1 MLQIFSRFIPFF
13 LLVRRRFSE
22 DRCVQF
28 AASLTYTTLLALV
41 PIVVIALAILSAF
54 PMFTDLMT
62 QLKVF
67 ILLNFVP
74 TSAGKI
80 ISVYMQQFTSRASN
94 LTVMGIGLLTL
105 TAFVLMLTIDHAFNV
120 IWRVRRKRPLLR
132 RLLIYS
138 AVLTLGP
145 LMIGAS
151 LSMTSYL
158 VSFSLGLV
166 GGAPVISIFGL
177 KVFPLALTI
186 VAFTLLYMM
195 VPNRLVLQRHAL
207 AGGMVAGLAF
217 ELMKKL
223 FTLYITH
230 FPTYKLVYGAF
241 AGVPLFLIW
250 IYLSWLVILF
260 GAVIVAALPYWSVSV
275 RQVGSVAGRE
285 FFIAL
290 EMLRALF
297 SAQQEGKILGLM
309 QVLKASEAGPE
320 DSEDI
325 LDRLH
330 EAGWAGVDDQENWA
344 LTRNAVNLRLADVYR
359 VFVFDPDRAYVV
371 RGIEK
376 TRQDQLLKSMMAS
389 QNDALSLLVK
399 DFFRPG

>member
-1 MLQIFSRFIPFF
+1 MPQIFSHLIPF
-13 LLVRRRFSE
+13 LHLVRRRFSE

-28 AASLTYTTLLALV
+28 SASLTYTTLLALV
-41 PIVVIALAILSAF
+41 PIVVIALTILSAF

-132 RLLIYS
+132 RLLTYS
-138 AVLTLGP
+138 VVLTLGP
-145 LMIGAS
+145 LLIGAS

-158 VSFSLGLV
+158 VSFSLGLA
-166 GGAPVISIFGL
+166 GGVPVISIFGL
-177 KVFPLALTI
+177 KILPMTLTI

-195 VPNRLVLQRHAL
+195 VPNRRILQRHAL
-207 AGGMVAGLAF
+207 AGGVVAGLSF

-223 FTLYITH
+223 FTLFITH

-241 AGVPLFLIW
+241 AGIPLFLIW

-260 GAVIVAALPYWSVSV
+260 GAVIVAALPYWSVNV
-275 RQVGSVAGRE
+275 RQVAGVAGRE

-297 SAQQEGKILGLM
+297 FAQQEGKTLGLM
-309 QVLKASEAGPE
+309 QVLKSSEAGPE

-325 LDRLH
+325 LDRLND
-330 EAGWAGVDDQENWA
+330 AGWVGVDGNENWA
-344 LTRNAVNLRLADVYR
+344 LTRSAEILRLADVYR
-359 VFVFDPDRAYVV
+359 VFVFDPDQASSV
-371 RGIEK
+371 RGIED
-376 TRQDQLLKSMMAS
+376 TREGLLLKGMMAS
-389 QNDALSLLVK
+389 QNDTLSLPVK
-399 DFFRPG
+399 DFFRLG